1 MKFLFSKTNKLL
13 AFLAWIALPAL
24 WVSVSSLR
32 AVNGAPGSEGQE
44 TFKAKCAACH
54 APDGSGNTTLGKK
67 LKLRDLRSP
76 EVQKQSDDQLFN
88 IIAKGKS
95 PMPGYDKQL
104 VEAKIREL
112 VAYIRGLCK
121 KH

>member
-1 MKFLFSKTNKLL
+1 MKFLISKTNKLL
-13 AFLAWIALPAL
+13 ACLGWIALPAL
-24 WVSVSSLR
+24 WVSVSSLL

-44 TFKAKCAACH
+44 TFKAKCATCH
-54 APDGSGNTTLGKK
+54 ASDGSGNTTLGKK

-76 EVQKQSDDQLFN
+76 EVQKQSDDQLFK
-88 IIAKGKS
+88 ITAKGKS

-104 VEAKIREL
+104 GEAKIREL
-112 VAYIRGLCK
+112 VAYIRGLSK